1 MHEVSQRVES
11 LLPTQIRQNYLWRLV
26 AIFAVIVVVVS
37 AIGAYQYQQA
47 ESTVEAEAEEQLL
60 QTAKENVEV
69 LSTWRADHSKTVGLV
84 SNAEVLATDDE
95 TEMSAYLG
103 SQHEQLPA
111 DIVDLSVVDLRSGEV
126 LASTTE
132 GQVGTTMDRVAAA
145 APVSYADPNAIGSTT
160 KHQWQGDGVSVISFF
175 SPVPDAT
182 NRVLVYSAETATVDA
197 RLKGADGSVTQLV
210 STTGSID
217 FDSSGESAGEQYPV
231 EDSEAVERAWAGE
244 SGVVVQDAAA
254 GVMEERHLVAYVPY
268 HAGLILLV
276 HEPTS
281 SAFALG
287 DQIGSTVALLIG
299 ATLVGFVVLGL
310 LISRSTVKPLRDLS
324 EKVRALREGDLDVD
338 LRTSREDEFGE
349 VFRGVAD
356 LRDDLRDQRHD
367 AERYGDVMSV
377 AADGDLSA
385 RMDANSDSRDMRT
398 IATSYNGMMDEIE
411 GTVLAVRQF
420 SDDVASLSEEVAAS
434 ADEVSRASSEVST
447 SIQHIADGATDQNDS
462 LLAVSEEIDTMTA
475 SVQQIAASADQLAAY
490 TKSTAAKGDEGR
502 QAANE
507 ALTGIETIQQETEHT
522 VSEMEQLDEQMG
534 EIGEIVEVISD
545 IAEQTNILALNANIE
560 AARAGE
566 AGSGFAVVSNEV
578 KSLAEETQHSAQR
591 IEARIES
598 LQDQQQSVLDGMARM
613 RTRVEEGSE
622 SVGTAIGSFEEI
634 VEELDETSASVEEIN
649 AATSRQAESSQDILN
664 MTEEATSIS
673 EETTAEAQTVSAAA
687 EEQTA
692 TLSEVSAGVHRLAE
706 NASELRNHL
715 EQFEV
720 SDERDGPESGPG
732 RSGADADDAADPTA
746 VGTTAA
752 APASQRTATDGG
764 ADAR

>member
-1 MHEVSQRVES
+1 MEHVSQRVES
-11 LLPTQIRQNYLWRLV
+11 RLPDRIRQNYLWRLV
-26 AIFAVIVVVVS
+26 AIFLVISVIV
-37 AIGAYQYQQA
+37 GAVGIYQYQQV
-47 ESTVEAEAEEQLL
+47 ESTVEAEAEERLL

-69 LSTWRADHSKTVGLV
+69 LSAWRADHMKTVGLL
-84 SNAEVLATDDE
+84 SNSETLTGDDE
-95 TEMSAYLG
+95 ARMNAHLA

-111 DIVDLSVVDLRSGEV
+111 DIIDLSVVDLQSGEV
-126 LASTTE
+126 LASTSE
-132 GQVGTTMDRVAAA
+132 GQAGTTMDRVTAA
-145 APVSYADPNAIGSTT
+145 APVSYVDPNAVGSTA
-160 KHQWQGDGVSVISFF
+160 KHQWQGDGANVISFF
-175 SPVPDAT
+175 SPVPGAT
-182 NRVLVYSAETATVDA
+182 NRVLVYSAETATVDE
-197 RLKGADGSVTQLV
+197 RLKGAEGSVTQLIG
-210 STTGSID
+210 TTGTID
-217 FDSSGESAGEQYPV
+217 FDGSGENAGEQYPV
-231 EDSEAVERAWAGE
+231 ENSEAVERAWAGE
-244 SGVVVQDAAA
+244 SGVVVQDAAP
-254 GVMEERHLVAYVPY
+254 GLMEERHLVAYVPY

-287 DQIGSTVALLIG
+287 DQVAGTVALLIG
-299 ATLVGFVVLGL
+299 VTVAGFVALGL
-310 LISRSTVKPLRDLS
+310 LISRSTTKPLRDLS
-324 EKVRALREGDLDVD
+324 EKVQSLREGDLDVD
-338 LRTSREDEFGE
+338 LSTGREDEFAG
-349 VFRGVAD
+349 VFRGMAA
-356 LRDDLRDQRHD
+356 LRDDLLDQRRD
-367 AERYGDVMSV
+367 AERYGDVMNV

-385 RMDANSDSRDMRT
+385 RMDADSDSRDMRT

-411 GTVLAVRQF
+411 ETVVAVRQF
-420 SDDVASLSEEVAAS
+420 SGDVASLSEEVAAS

-475 SVQQIAASADQLAAY
+475 SVQQIAASADELADY
-490 TKSTAAKGDEGR
+490 TRNSAAKGDEGR
-502 QAANE
+502 RAANE
-507 ALTGIETIQQETEHT
+507 ALTGIETIQKETEHT
-522 VSEMEQLDEQMG
+522 VSEMEQLDEQMS

-578 KSLAEETQHSAQR
+578 KSLAEETQDSAQR
-591 IEARIES
+591 IEERIAS

-613 RTRVEEGSE
+613 RTRVEEGTE

-634 VEELDETSASVEEIN
+634 VEELDETNASVEEIN

-692 TLSEVSAGVHRLAE
+692 TLSEVSEGVSRLAE
-706 NASELRNHL
+706 NASELRTHL

-720 SDERDGPESGPG
+720 RDEANGASGSD
-732 RSGADADDAADPTA
+732 A
-746 VGTTAA
+746 VGDSTATDSTVA
-752 APASQRTATDGG
+752 APASRPTATDGG
-764 ADAR
+764 ANAQ